1 MTISHTEITDN
12 KILKDKK
19 VSLRAIGK
27 KYPIVNTRSVFNEY
41 VGDFWA
47 LKDISFDIYQG
58 EVLGIIGRNGSGKTT
73 LLNIIA
79 GTLSPTRGD
88 ISIAGKVRGL
98 FNLGIGFQDELSGRE
113 NIFLNGA
120 IIGAERKEIEDKLDA
135 IIDFSELGEF
145 VNMPLGS
152 YSSGMRLRLTFSI
165 IASLDFDILVVDE
178 VLAVGDTLFQDKCY
192 KRMMDFKRSGK
203 TLIITTQGMDLIER
217 LCDKA
222 ILLDHGKVL
231 FEGKPYEAANKYRAL
246 LNTDKFY
253 VGSVE
258 KNMKLVENTKKWADG
273 LSMSLWGK
281 ELGTKEAIIEKVM
294 FIDKFRRHSI
304 QVKTRDPLKIKVFFA
319 TKNDIKEP
327 HFGVAI
333 FRSDGAYC
341 YGPNTLYDE
350 CYIPSIKCG
359 KGFFEIN
366 YKELLLAPGEYR
378 VSVAIWDK
386 NEALAFDHHNG
397 YYKLIVKGRTNWQKE
412 LLNIRYKIN
421 SLNFISKLIYP
432 IQKKYKYPPDLS
444 LFDNSWGKK
453 LEPEGM
459 GIRFV
464 KLFNAYGEERKVFM
478 TNEAARLIID
488 FINFKLKPND
498 GYLWV
503 GIYRDDG
510 VYCQGISAPLAG
522 SSLDILFPQLPLL
535 PGAYKISLGIWST
548 KEGRFLMYNHGF
560 SHFRMVFNKHDHGTV
575 YLTHKWSWCY
585 KSNGRA

>member
-1 MTISHTEITDN
+1 
-12 KILKDKK
+12 
-19 VSLRAIGK
+19 
-27 KYPIVNTRSVFNEY
+27 
-41 VGDFWA
+41 
-47 LKDISFDIYQG
+47 
-58 EVLGIIGRNGSGKTT
+58 LGIIGRNGSGKTT

-79 GTLSPTRGD
+79 GTLSPTRGN
-88 ISIAGKVRGL
+88 ISVAGKVRGL

-152 YSSGMRLRLTFSI
+152 YSSGMRLRLAFSI

-178 VLAVGDTLFQDKCY
+178 VLAVGDTLFQDKCF
-192 KRMMDFKRSGK
+192 RRLMDFKRSGK

-217 LCDKA
+217 LCDRA
-222 ILLDHGKVL
+222 ILLDHGKTL
-231 FEGKPYEAANKYRAL
+231 FQGKPNEAVNRYQAL

-258 KNMKLVENTKKWADG
+258 KNIELVENTKRWVDEN
-273 LSMSLWGK
+273 SRSLWGK
-281 ELGTKEAIIEKVM
+281 QLGTKEAIIDKVM
-294 FIDKFRRHSI
+294 FCDGLGCNLDQI
-304 QVKTRDPLKIKVFFA
+304 KTRGQLKIKVFFTA
-319 TKNDIKEP
+319 KNDIKEP
-327 HFGVAI
+327 HFGIAI
-333 FRSDGAYC
+333 FRKDGVYC
-341 YGPNTLYDE
+341 YGPNTLNDDY
-350 CYIPSIKCG
+350 YIPAIKPG
-359 KGFFEIN
+359 KGFFELN
-366 YKELLLAPGEYR
+366 YKNLLLAPGEYR

-397 YYKLIVKGRTNWQKE
+397 CYSLIVKGYPNWQNE
-412 LLNIRYKIN
+412 LFKINYKIN
-421 SLNFISKLIYP
+421 SLSFISKLIYP

-464 KLFNAYGEERKVFM
+464 KLFNTYGEERKVFM
-478 TNEAARLIID
+478 TNEAVRFIID

-522 SSLDILFPQLPLL
+522 NSLDILFPQLPLL

-560 SHFRMVFNKHDHGTV
+560 GHFRMVFNKHDHGTV
-575 YLTHKWSWCY
+575 YLTHKWNWCY